1 MTSLSHQ
8 PTIVRPPDQLSKSDW
23 RQELRTAIRTFEQL
37 ASELQLPL
45 ESLMQHGSN
54 EKFPLLIPRPYA
66 RRIKKGDPTD
76 PLLLQV
82 LPKPEESD
90 TQPGFVND
98 AVGDL
103 HASKTPGL
111 IHKYQ
116 GRVLLIAA
124 SACAVHCRYCFRQH
138 FPYETTPK
146 GTEAWQPA
154 LDQIAKDDSIREVIL
169 SGGDPLMLVDESL
182 EKLVSAIETIPHVNR
197 LRIHTR
203 LPIVIPSR
211 VTNQLLRLL
220 DITKLTTIMVIH
232 CNHANEIDLEVVNA
246 LHHVAATKTLL
257 LNQSVLLRG
266 INDNVDTLEQLSNS
280 LSDAGVTPYYLH
292 QLDRVQGTAHFET
305 ELELGKQLIANLR
318 KRLPGYAVPRFVV
331 ETAGEPSK
339 TLLA

>member
-1 MTSLSHQ
+1 MTSLSHP
-8 PTIVRPPDQLSKSDW
+8 PTAVRPPEQLSESDW
-23 RQELRTAIRTFEQL
+23 RQQIRTAIRTFEQL
-37 ASELQLPL
+37 ALAIQLPL
-45 ESLMQHGSN
+45 ESLTHPGSN
-54 EKFPLLIPRPYA
+54 KNFPLLVPRPYV
-66 RRIKKGDPTD
+66 RRIEKGNPAD

-90 TQPGFVND
+90 VQSGFVHD

-116 GRVLLIAA
+116 GRVLLVTA
-124 SACAVHCRYCFRQH
+124 SACAIHCRYCFRQH

-146 GTEAWQPA
+146 GIDAWQPA
-154 LDQIAKDDSIREVIL
+154 LDQIANDDSIKEVIL

-182 EKLVSAIETIPHVNR
+182 EKLVSAIESIPHVNR

-211 VTNQLLRLL
+211 VTNRFLRLL
-220 DITKLTTIMVIH
+220 NETKLTTVMVIH
-232 CNHANEIDLEVVNA
+232 CNHANEIDTEVVNA
-246 LHHVAATKTLL
+246 LHQIAATKTLL

-266 INDNVDTLEQLSNS
+266 INDDVNTLEQLSHC
-280 LSDAGVTPYYLH
+280 LIDAGVTPYYLH

-305 ELELGKQLIANLR
+305 ELERGKKLIADLR
-318 KRLPGYAVPRFVV
+318 RRLPGYAVPRFVV